1 MKPHTTAFLASALLL
16 LNCINAGSYHRMR
29 KDIKYGPWVTE
40 VSETGATVL
49 WITEATTIDAVE
61 MDGREYFQA
70 IDEAPHHGTMH
81 RVRIDSLQ
89 PGTEYVYRLVGRKI
103 TEQSDTTD
111 PETLPREFS
120 NYFSFKTMDSH
131 SDSCRFALICDM
143 HADKEM
149 ACLLGADIRN
159 RDFDFIVLGGD
170 MVSRET
176 CPDDFLTSAITP
188 LSEAAEWIP
197 IFFTMGEQEREGC
210 CPLCLGELFPSESG
224 AFWQSLRHGP
234 VALLILDS
242 EADEEQLQTQATWL
256 KEAVCDSLFAS
267 APFKVA
273 VMHRPALEGP
283 LTPILAE
290 AGLDLMICGHKH
302 KSKEYASGE
311 CGNPFPV
318 IVNSCEERLD
328 FRAGAGKIAISF
340 NNAAGQTV
348 HRYELRRK

>member
-1 MKPHTTAFLASALLL
+1 MKHYLPILLASAMLLL
-16 LNCINAGSYHRMR
+16 SSPEASSYRR
-29 KDIKYGPWVTE
+29 VRRDVKYGPWVTA
-40 VSETGATVL
+40 VSENSATIL
-49 WITEATTIDAVE
+49 WISEGCTLDRVE
-61 MDGREYFQA
+61 MDGREYSDSSRPGF
-70 IDEAPHHGTMH
+70 GSMH
-81 RVRIDSLQ
+81 SVRLDSLQ
-89 PGTEYVYRLVGRKI
+89 PGTEYIYRLVGRKV
-103 TEQSDTTD
+103 TEQSDTIDT
-111 PETLPREFS
+111 ENLPREFS
-120 NYFSFKTMDSH
+120 NYFSFRTMDSR

-176 CPDDFLTSAITP
+176 CPDDFLASAITP
-188 LSEAAEWIP
+188 LSEAAEWMP

-210 CPLCLGELFPSESG
+210 CPLCLGELFPSGSG

-256 KEAVCDSLFAS
+256 KEAVRDSLFAS

-348 HRYELRRK
+348 HRYELRHK